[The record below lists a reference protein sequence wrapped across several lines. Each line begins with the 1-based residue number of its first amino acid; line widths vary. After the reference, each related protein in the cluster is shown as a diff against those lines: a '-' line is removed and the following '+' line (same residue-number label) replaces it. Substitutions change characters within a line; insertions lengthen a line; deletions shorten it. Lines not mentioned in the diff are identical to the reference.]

1 MFSEKFQKNL
11 KKLPLG
17 SNLDFNFKSESTWKE
32 LPFEDFQWFLQ
43 EVKKKFNFD
52 LTGYK
57 PQRVK
62 RRIEIL
68 IRKWGKS
75 SYKEYLDLI
84 VKNGKA
90 QKEFLD
96 RLTINVTEF
105 FRNPEKWKELKTKYL
120 PELLK
125 ESGSR
130 FKAWSAG
137 CSSGEEPYS
146 LAILLEELRAPTTA
160 KVIGTDIDV
169 NVLEKARI
177 GAYEERTL
185 VNVSPNIKEKY
196 FDYRDGL
203 YYVKPNVKA
212 RVIFK
217 RHNLLQDPFDKNYDL
232 ILCRNV
238 VIYFE
243 MKTKEE
249 LYRKFAES
257 LKSGGIIFVGSTER
271 IFNYRQIGLEVVAPF
286 FYRKVK

>member
-1 MFSEKFQKNL
+1 M
-11 KKLPLG
+11 PLG
-17 SNLDFNFKSESTWKE
+17 NFQSGRRNLGSAFGSESVWKE
-32 LPFEDFQWFLQ
+32 LPFEDFQWFLK
-43 EVKKKFNFD
+43 EVKKRFNLD

-68 IRKWGKS
+68 IRKWGKK
-75 SYKEYLDLI
+75 SYREYLDLI
-84 VKNGKA
+84 VKDEKA

-105 FRNPEKWKELKTKYL
+105 FRNPEKWWELRDKYL
-120 PELLK
+120 PVLLK
-125 ESGSR
+125 ESGTR

-146 LAILLEELRAPTTA
+146 IAILLEELRAPSTA
-160 KVIGTDIDV
+160 KVQATDIDINILARARKGEYDEKSIV
-169 NVLEKARI
+169 NVPKNYLQ
-177 GAYEERTL
+177 
-185 VNVSPNIKEKY
+185 KY
-196 FDYRDGL
+196 FDYRNGL

-212 RVIFK
+212 RVNFK
-217 RHNLLQDPFDKNYDL
+217 RHNLLQDPFDKGFDL

-249 LYRKFAES
+249 LYKRFAEA
-257 LKSGGIIFVGSTER
+257 LRPGGMIFVGSTER
-271 IFNYRQIGLEVVAPF
+271 IFNYRQIGLEVVSPF

>member
-1 MFSEKFQKNL
+1 M
-11 KKLPLG
+11 PLG
-17 SNLDFNFKSESTWKE
+17 SFRNTGGGSGSGFGSEGVWRE
-32 LPFEDFQWFLQ
+32 LPFEDFQWFLK
-43 EVKKKFNFD
+43 EVKKHFNLD

-68 IRKWGKS
+68 IRKWGKR
-75 SYKEYLDLI
+75 SYREYLDLI
-84 VKNGKA
+84 LKDEKA

-105 FRNPEKWKELKTKYL
+105 FRNPEKWWELRDKYL
-120 PELLK
+120 PQLLR
-125 ESGSR
+125 ESGSK

-146 LAILLEELRAPTTA
+146 LAILLEELKAPPTA
-160 KVIGTDIDV
+160 KILATDIDI
-169 NVLEKARI
+169 NILAKARK
-177 GAYEERTL
+177 GEYEERSI
-185 VNVSPNIKEKY
+185 VNVPKEYLRKY
-196 FDYRDGL
+196 FDQRNGL

-212 RVIFK
+212 RVNFK
-217 RHNLLQDPFDKNYDL
+217 RHNLLQDPFEKGFDL

-257 LKSGGIIFVGSTER
+257 LRPGGMIFVGSTER
-271 IFNYRQIGLEVVAPF
+271 IFNYRQIGLEVVSPF

>member
-1 MFSEKFQKNL
+1 M
-11 KKLPLG
+11 
-17 SNLDFNFKSESTWKE
+17 
-32 LPFEDFQWFLQ
+32 EDFEWFIK
-43 EVKKKFNFD
+43 EVKRHFNLD

-68 IRKWGKS
+68 IRKWGKR
-75 SYKEYLDLI
+75 SYKDYLKLI
-84 VKNGKA
+84 LDNKKA

-105 FRNPEKWKELKTKYL
+105 FRNPEKWWELRDKFL
-120 PELLK
+120 PQLLR
-125 ESGSR
+125 ESRRG

-146 LAILLEELRAPTTA
+146 LAILLEELRAPSGA
-160 KVIGTDIDV
+160 KILATDIDI
-169 NVLEKARI
+169 NILNKARR
-177 GAYEERTL
+177 GAYEERSL
-185 VNVSPNIKEKY
+185 VNTPKIYIEKY
-196 FDYRDGL
+196 FDRREDL

-212 RVIFK
+212 RVNFK
-217 RHNLLQDPFDKNYDL
+217 RHNLLQDPFEKGFDL

-243 MKTKEE
+243 MKAKEE

-257 LKSGGIIFVGSTER
+257 LRQGGLIFVGSTER
-271 IFNYRQIGLEVVAPF
+271 IFNYRQIGLEIVSPF

>member
-1 MFSEKFQKNL
+1 MGDFRKSQSKFS
-11 KKLPLG
+11 LG
-17 SNLDFNFKSESTWKE
+17 TSSSSESAWKE
-32 LPFEDFQWFLQ
+32 LPFEDFEWFIK
-43 EVKKKFNFD
+43 EVKKKFNLD

-68 IRKWGKS
+68 IRKWGKR

-84 VKNGKA
+84 TKDEKA

-105 FRNPEKWKELKTKYL
+105 FRNPEKWEELRKKYL

-125 ESGSR
+125 ESGSK

-146 LAILLEELRAPTTA
+146 LAILLEELNAPRGA
-160 KVIGTDIDV
+160 KVIATDIDI
-169 NVLEKARI
+169 NVLSKARQ
-177 GAYEERTL
+177 GVYEERSLAST
-185 VNVSPNIKEKY
+185 PKEYINKY
-196 FDYRDGL
+196 FEFKNGL

-212 RVIFK
+212 RVTFK

-249 LYRKFAES
+249 LYRKFSES
-257 LKSGGIIFVGSTER
+257 LRPGGMIFVGSTER
-271 IFNYRQIGLEVVAPF
+271 IFNYRKIGLEIVSPF

>member
-1 MFSEKFQKNL
+1 M
-11 KKLPLG
+11 PLG
-17 SNLDFNFKSESTWKE
+17 SFQNRNSGLGSGFGSEGTWRE

-43 EVKKKFNFD
+43 EVKKRFNLD

-68 IRKWGKS
+68 IRKWGKK

-84 VKNGKA
+84 IRDEKA

-105 FRNPEKWKELKTKYL
+105 FRNPEKWWELRDKYL
-120 PELLK
+120 PQLLR
-125 ESGSR
+125 ESGPR

-146 LAILLEELRAPTTA
+146 LAILLEELKAPSTA
-160 KVIGTDIDV
+160 KVLATDIDI
-169 NVLEKARI
+169 NILAKARK
-177 GAYEERTL
+177 GEYEERSL
-185 VNVSPNIKEKY
+185 VNVPKSYLQKY
-196 FDYRDGL
+196 FDHRNGL

-212 RVIFK
+212 RVNFK
-217 RHNLLQDPFDKNYDL
+217 RHNLLQDTFEKGFDL

-243 MKTKEE
+243 MKAKEE

-257 LKSGGIIFVGSTER
+257 LRPGGMIFVGSTER
-271 IFNYRQIGLEVVAPF
+271 IFNYRQIGLEVVSPF

>member
-1 MFSEKFQKNL
+1 MGSSSTSSFSNS
-11 KKLPLG
+11 G
-17 SNLDFNFKSESTWKE
+17 SSWRE
-32 LPFEDFQWFLQ
+32 LPFEDFQWFIK
-43 EVKKKFNFD
+43 EVKKKFNLD

-68 IRKWGKS
+68 IKKRGKS
-75 SYKEYLDLI
+75 SYREYFDLI
-84 VKNGKA
+84 VKDEKA

-105 FRNPEKWKELKTKYL
+105 FRNPEKWDELKKKYI
-120 PELLK
+120 PVLLK

-146 LAILLEELRAPTTA
+146 LAILLEELRAPTGA
-160 KVIGTDIDV
+160 KVIATDIDI
-169 NVLEKARI
+169 NILAKARK
-177 GAYEERTL
+177 GAYEERSL
-185 VNVSPNIKEKY
+185 VNVPPDIKKKY

-212 RVIFK
+212 RVTFK

-249 LYRKFAES
+249 LYRRFAEA
-257 LKSGGIIFVGSTER
+257 LRRGGIIFVGSTER
-271 IFNYRQIGLEVVAPF
+271 IFNYRQIGLEVVSPF
-286 FYRKVK
+286 FYRKVR